1 MKITVKDNIFHVD
14 IEDRKI
20 LLNVNSGLYF
30 EMNET
35 GSILYDYIKQNEPT
49 KKDIIDFI
57 GRNFNLS
64 EKLIEADLNS
74 FLKDMENIDAINKEN
89 D

>member
-64 EKLIEADLNS
+64 ENLIEADLNS